1 MVHPDHLSSW
11 GHHKVRPDRVAGFGD
26 LAVSLSG
33 VTVSGGGGVTGRVWH
48 AVISCVR
55 APGTEKVPILV
66 SPRGEPAAR
75 LD

>member
-33 VTVSGGGGVTGRVWH
+33 VTVSGGGGDW
-48 AVISCVR
+48 
-55 APGTEKVPILV
+55 PGLAFIFLCEGPRHRKGSNFGV
-66 SPRGEPAAR
+66 SKG
-75 LD
+75 